1 MAQQV
6 RTIFLVVGAAHGGT
20 SIAVMLLGQHPNV
33 FATGELTRFPEGQ
46 QFLDDNICGC
56 GEPAKQCEFWGLICR
71 DCGAKVGS
79 GPAPILDVYRSIFRR
94 SQASAIV
101 DCAHGAARAF
111 ELAELIRKEPDLR
124 LVVVSI
130 VRPADSVASSQLRV
144 ALERN
149 RINDNA
155 WSRLKMVAKAV
166 VSRQKILRKI
176 QAEKLNCEVVTVN
189 YATLCDRPLDVLRP
203 IWEIAEIEST
213 SSAQWLGEGARPVHK
228 PKHMIRG
235 NRKLRRREKIALRRD
250 LSASTLSGLEKLMVK
265 LIVNSPVERFVS
277 IINRLHR
284 GLRRRL
290 FALC

>member
-33 FATGELTRFPEGQ
+33 FATGELTRF
-46 QFLDDNICGC
+46 
-56 GEPAKQCEFWGLICR
+56 
-71 DCGAKVGS
+71 
-79 GPAPILDVYRSIFRR
+79 
-94 SQASAIV
+94 
-101 DCAHGAARAF
+101 ARAF

-155 WSRLKMVAKAV
+155 WSRLKTVAKAV
-166 VSRQKILRKI
+166 VSRQKILRQI
-176 QAEKLNCEVVTVN
+176 QAEKLNCEVATVN

-203 IWEIAEIEST
+203 IWEKAEIESM
-213 SSAQWLGEGARPVHK
+213 SSAQWLGGGARPVHK

-235 NRKLRRREKIALRRD
+235 NRKLRSREKIELRRD
-250 LSASTLSGLEKLMVK
+250 LSASTLSRLEKWMVI
-265 LIVNSPVERFVS
+265 LIDNLPFERLVS
-277 IINRLHR
+277 AIVRVHR

-290 FALC
+290 VALR

>member
-20 SIAVMLLGQHPNV
+20 SISVMLLGQHPNV
-33 FATGELTRFPEGQ
+33 FATGELTRFPDGQ
-46 QFLDDNICGC
+46 QFLDDNNCGC
-56 GEPAKQCEFWGLICR
+56 GEPAQLCEFWGLIRR
-71 DCGAKVGS
+71 DCGAEVGS
-79 GPAPILDVYRSIFRR
+79 GAAPILDVYRSIFRR

-111 ELAELIRKEPDLR
+111 ELAELMRKEPDLR

-155 WSRLKMVAKAV
+155 WSRLKTVAKAV
-166 VSRQKILRKI
+166 VSRQKILRQI
-176 QAEKLNCEVVTVN
+176 QAEELNCEVVTVN

-203 IWEIAEIEST
+203 IWEIAEIESK
-213 SSAQWLGEGARPVHK
+213 SSAQWLGEAVRPVYK

-235 NRKLRRREKIALRRD
+235 NRKLRSHEKIELQRD
-250 LSASTLSGLEKLMVK
+250 LSASTLSGLEKWMVI
-265 LIVNSPVERFVS
+265 LIDNLPFERLVS
-277 IINRLHR
+277 AIVRVHR

-290 FALC
+290 VALR

>member
-6 RTIFLVVGAAHGGT
+6 RTIFLVVGSAHGGT

-56 GEPAKQCEFWGLICR
+56 GETAKQCEFWGLICR
-71 DCGAKVGS
+71 DCSAPVGS
-79 GPAPILDVYRSIFRR
+79 GPAPILDVYRSILRR

-101 DCAHGAARAF
+101 DCAHGAARAL

-130 VRPADSVASSQLRV
+130 IRPAGSVASSQLRV
-144 ALERN
+144 ALERK

-166 VSRQKILRKI
+166 VSRQKLLREI
-176 QAEKLNCEVVTVN
+176 QTKKLNCEVVKVD
-189 YATLCDRPLDVLRP
+189 YAALCDRPLDMLRP
-203 IWEIAEIEST
+203 IWEKAEIEST
-213 SSAQWLGEGARPVHK
+213 SSAQWLGEGGARYT
-228 PKHMIRG
+228 
-235 NRKLRRREKIALRRD
+235 NQ
-250 LSASTLSGLEKLMVK
+250 
-265 LIVNSPVERFVS
+265 S
-277 IINRLHR
+277 I
-284 GLRRRL
+284 
-290 FALC
+290 